1 MIKEQRRRDA
11 AGWGRQ
17 GLLLALTV
25 LVAACSGPVD
35 RKLVTD
41 GTQEQYRASIDAI
54 DAELSAHERDA
65 FNWAVA
71 DLDLAELNKAYPNA
85 SIRQVVR
92 GHIKQ
97 IRDAHPKKF
106 LLCRSRP
113 THSVRRSPN

>member
-1 MIKEQRRRDA
+1 M
-11 AGWGRQ
+11 
-17 GLLLALTV
+17 LLALTV

-71 DLDLAELNKAYPNA
+71 GLDLAELNKAYPNA
-85 SIRQVVR
+85 SIRQVV
-92 GHIKQ
+92 I
-97 IRDAHPKKF
+97 DYEV
-106 LLCRSRP
+106 SD
-113 THSVRRSPN
+113 

>member
-71 DLDLAELNKAYPNA
+71 GLDLAELNKAYPNA

-97 IRDAHPKKF
+97 IRDAHPKEIF
-106 LLCRSRP
+106 
-113 THSVRRSPN
+113 